1 MLFQGGCKICLFRQR
16 VDQGGLAYT
25 AGADDGDKF
34 AHAMILLLF
43 VVGSLEDAT
52 QEYPEIVFSP

>member
-1 MLFQGGCKICLFRQR
+1 

-34 AHAMILLLF
+34 AHAMILMLF